1 MGLDQYA
8 KTRDPKTGK
17 AEEFKYWRKHN
28 ALHGWMENLWR
39 SKGCPNRDE
48 DHEDFNCIPLELT
61 HEDLDA
67 LEKDLLDSDL
77 PETSGFFFG
86 SSTAGDRYYLESDL
100 QFVREAREHLDAGLE
115 VAYDS
120 WW

>member
-8 KTRDPKTGK
+8 KTRNPKTGEV
-17 AEEFKYWRKHN
+17 EEFMYWRKHN
-28 ALHGWMENLWR
+28 ALHGWMENLWH
-39 SKGCPNRDE
+39 SKGCPNK
-48 DHEDFNCIPLELT
+48 HEDSKEFNCIPLELT

-67 LEKDLLDSDL
+67 LEKDLLAQNL
-77 PETSGFFFG
+77 PETTGFFFG
-86 SSTAGDRYYLESDL
+86 SSTSGDRCYLDKDL
-100 QFVREAREHLDAGLE
+100 RFVQEARTYLDSGLD

>member
-8 KTRDPKTGK
+8 KTRNPKTGEV
-17 AEEFKYWRKHN
+17 EEFMYWRKHN

-39 SKGCPNRDE
+39 SKGYPNKNE
-48 DHEDFNCIPLELT
+48 DSKDIPLELTLELT

-67 LEKDLLDSDL
+67 LEKDLLGKGTNPALRTVSLDKDL
-77 PETSGFFFG
+77 RFI
-86 SSTAGDRYYLESDL
+86 
-100 QFVREAREHLDAGLE
+100 QEARTYLDSGLE
-115 VAYDS
+115 VVYDS

>member
-8 KTRDPKTGK
+8 KTKNPQTGEVK
-17 AEEFKYWRKHN
+17 EFKYWRKHN

-39 SKGCPNRDE
+39 VKGCPNKQE
-48 DHEDFNCIPLELT
+48 DFEGFNCIPLELT
-61 HEDLDA
+61 MEDLDA
-67 LEKDLLDSDL
+67 LEIDLMESRL
-77 PETSGFFFG
+77 PETVGFFFG
-86 SSTAGDRYYLESDL
+86 YSTAGDNSRLENDL
-100 QFVREAREHLDAGLE
+100 SFVKEAKNHLANGLE

>member
-1 MGLDQYA
+1 MGLDQFA
-8 KTRDPKTGK
+8 KTRNPKTGEV
-17 AEEFKYWRKHN
+17 EEFMDWRKHN

-39 SKGCPNRDE
+39 SKGCPNK
-48 DHEDFNCIPLELT
+48 HEDSKEFNCIPLELT

-67 LEKDLLDSDL
+67 LEKDLLGQNL
-77 PETSGFFFG
+77 PETTGFFFG
-86 SSTAGDRYYLESDL
+86 PSTSGDKYYLDKDL
-100 QFVREAREHLDAGLE
+100 RFIQEARTYLDSGLE